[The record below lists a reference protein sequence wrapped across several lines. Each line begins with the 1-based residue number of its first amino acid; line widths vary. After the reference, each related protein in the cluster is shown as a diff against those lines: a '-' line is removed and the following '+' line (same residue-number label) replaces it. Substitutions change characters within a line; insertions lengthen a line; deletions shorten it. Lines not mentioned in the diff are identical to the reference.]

1 MHGSKAFVAD
11 YAVALSAALK
21 SAAASKR
28 AASKAA
34 AIAQMVDAVLIPP
47 IAYIGE
53 VLALLVDPHW
63 SVGAQN
69 LHPESSGA
77 FTGEISGAMI
87 RDLGALWVLTG
98 HSERREYAAETAQ
111 EVARKTAAALRVG
124 LKPIVCVGE
133 TLAQREAGQAEQMV
147 RQQLAPVFEMVGAAG
162 MRSGAV
168 AYEPVWAIGTGE
180 TATPEIAQAMH
191 EVIRRELG
199 NLGEG
204 VAQSVPVLYGG
215 SVKAANAAEL
225 FAQGDIDG
233 ALVGGAS
240 LDAQEFVAIVAAAMD
255 AAASAA

>member
-11 YAVALSAALK
+11 YADALAAAL
-21 SAAASKR
+21 R
-28 AASKAA
+28 GVE
-34 AIAQMVDAVLIPP
+34 IARGVDAVLIPP
-47 IAYIGE
+47 IAYIGD
-53 VLALLVDPHW
+53 LLGLVVDERW

-69 LHPESSGA
+69 LHVETSGA

-98 HSERREYAAETAQ
+98 HSERRAYAAETAA
-111 EVARKTAAALRVG
+111 EVASKTAAALHAG

-133 TLAQREAGQAEQMV
+133 TLAQREAGQAEQVV

-162 MRSGAV
+162 MESAAV

-191 EVIRRELG
+191 EVIRRELA

-204 VAQSVPVLYGG
+204 LADAVPVLYGG
-215 SVKAANAAEL
+215 SVKASNAAEL

-240 LDAQEFVAIVAAAMD
+240 LDAQEFVAIVVA
-255 AAASAA
+255 AAASSA

>member
-11 YAVALSAALK
+11 YADALAAAL
-21 SAAASKR
+21 R
-28 AASKAA
+28 GVE
-34 AIAQMVDAVLIPP
+34 IAGGVDAVLIPP
-47 IAYIGE
+47 IAYIGD
-53 VLALLVDPHW
+53 LLGLVVDARW

-69 LHPESSGA
+69 LHVETSGA

-98 HSERREYAAETAQ
+98 HSERRAYAAETAA
-111 EVARKTAAALRVG
+111 EVASKTAAALHAG

-133 TLAQREAGQAEQMV
+133 TLAQREAGQAEQVV

-162 MRSGAV
+162 MESAAV

-191 EVIRRELG
+191 EVIRRELA

-204 VAQSVPVLYGG
+204 LADAVPVLYGG
-215 SVKAANAAEL
+215 SVKVSNAAEL

-240 LDAQEFVAIVAAAMD
+240 LDAQEFVAIVVA
-255 AAASAA
+255 AAASSA

>member
-11 YAVALSAALK
+11 YAVAL
-21 SAAASKR
+21 AAAST
-28 AASKAA
+28 ADLVAEN
-34 AIAQMVDAVLIPP
+34 MDAVLMPP
-47 IAYIGE
+47 APYISD
-53 VLALLVDPHW
+53 LLVVMAEPGW

-69 LHPESSGA
+69 LHAESAGA
-77 FTGEISGAMI
+77 FTGEISAEMI

-133 TLAQREAGQAEQMV
+133 TLAQREAGQAEDVV
-147 RQQLAPVFEMVGAAG
+147 RRQLAPVFETAGAAG
-162 MRSGAV
+162 MRSAAV

-191 EVIRRELG
+191 EVIRGELAK
-199 NLGEG
+199 LGEG
-204 VAQSVPVLYGG
+204 MAQSVPVLYGG
-215 SVKAANAAEL
+215 SVKAENAAEL

-240 LDAQEFVAIVAAAMD
+240 LDAREFVAIVRGCKR
-255 AAASAA
+255 SSVCTLKRVKRERFN